1 MMDKNTALE
10 FRTII
15 VYELMKQK
23 MSTTDYERKVS
34 DELKC
39 SVKTVHRYFI
49 ASCGFARKN
58 SGVKYYEFLRA
69 SEKYLNIT
77 RKELF
82 TKRKLYHELDEKKK
96 EKLFCNEKG
105 EINQDLYTKW
115 IDEPYKR
122 FKEELSF
129 TEVLITYLE
138 LVNDSFSEVLG
149 KNIEEIS
156 DILQET
162 LDEWQ
167 EKIVKETWN
176 KSERDYKE
184 YISFLY
190 NYYEKL
196 KVSKEFLTQILS
208 LQYDRRMKKEV
219 NTILK
224 EAVEASRKHFTN
236 IMNHGLSDDIINLIC
251 MQKNFI
257 TLEQE
262 KQCIVYDERKGYRY
276 NNLLVI
282 NECSTNIKFETVY
295 SCMKLVEITVSS
307 GNRHVLRVKQDC
319 LNKAIAYAMLSKSQQ
334 SIVMKKIL
342 NVVAQYK

>member
-1 MMDKNTALE
+1 MMDKNTALQ
-10 FRTII
+10 FSTII

-23 MSTTDYERKVS
+23 KSTTDYERKVS
-34 DELKC
+34 DKLKC
-39 SVKTVHRYFI
+39 SVKTVHRYFT

-58 SGVKYYEFLRA
+58 SGVKYYEFLKA
-69 SEKYLNIT
+69 SEKYLGLT

-82 TKRKLYHELDEKKK
+82 TKRKLYYELDEEKK
-96 EKLFCNEKG
+96 EK
-105 EINQDLYTKW
+105 INQDLYTEW
-115 IDEPYKR
+115 IDEPYKIS
-122 FKEELSF
+122 KDELSYTDVF
-129 TEVLITYLE
+129 INYLD
-138 LVNDSFSEVLG
+138 LVNDSFLEVLG
-149 KNIEEIS
+149 KNLEDIS
-156 DILQET
+156 DILQEV

-176 KSERDYKE
+176 KSESDYKE

-208 LQYDRRMKKEV
+208 LQYERRMRKEV

-224 EAVEASRKHFTN
+224 EAVEASRMHITN
-236 IMNHGLSDDIINLIC
+236 IMNHGFNDDIINLIC
-251 MQKNFI
+251 MQKSFI

-276 NNLLVI
+276 NSVLVI
-282 NECSTNIKFETVY
+282 NEFSTNINFETVY
-295 SCMKLVEITVSS
+295 YCMKLVKITVSS
-307 GNRHVLRVKQDC
+307 GNRLLSVKQDC
-319 LNKAIAYAMLSKSQQ
+319 LNKAITYAMLSKSQQ

-342 NVVAQYK
+342 NIVAQCK